1 MTDTTTLTMW
11 GTLVPVMVGGAIGL
25 VGGWLGPWL
34 VERRKEAAEKK
45 KRRAEKF
52 EELVAAVVEHFHWM
66 ANIRY
71 FYISG
76 QGSLPTSLSP
86 ITKID
91 AIASTYFPEFEK
103 LVRQLDSA
111 SNKYEMWILNIG
123 QKRVRNEPGYES
135 LTAHD
140 EVITPYTDIRAEF
153 LMELR
158 NFARREFQ

>member
-1 MTDTTTLTMW
+1 MA
-11 GTLVPVMVGGAIGL
+11 GAVARRG
-25 VGGWLGPWL
+25 
-34 VERRKEAAEKK
+34 RKEAAEKN

-76 QGSLPTSLSP
+76 QGSQPTSLSP
-86 ITKID
+86 IMKID

-111 SNKYEMWILNIG
+111 SNKYEVWILDMG
-123 QKRVRNEPGYES
+123 QKRVRNEPGYER
-135 LTAHD
+135 LTGHD
-140 EVITPYTDIRAEF
+140 DVVTTYTDIRAEF